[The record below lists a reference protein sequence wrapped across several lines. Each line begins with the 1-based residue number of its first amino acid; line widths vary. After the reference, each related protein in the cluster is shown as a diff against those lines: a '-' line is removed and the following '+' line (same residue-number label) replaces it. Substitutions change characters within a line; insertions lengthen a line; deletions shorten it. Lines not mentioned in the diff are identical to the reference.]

1 MEPQDVMA
9 RIDALETRCPKLGHQ
24 VPFAYCR
31 KEAVS
36 LPCPRSLVC
45 WGHRFPVELVLRKI
59 LSPEAFEAA
68 FGTEP
73 KSRVENL
80 MEAIEAA
87 KARCASLSE
96 GSRRR
101 GSPHP

>member
-1 MEPQDVMA
+1 MEAQDVLA

-31 KEAVS
+31 KEAVT
-36 LPCPRSLVC
+36 LPCARSLVC
-45 WGHRFPVELVLRKI
+45 WSHRFPVDLVLRRL

-68 FGTEP
+68 FGKEP

-80 MEAIEAA
+80 MDAIEAA
-87 KARCASLSE
+87 KVRCASRSADN
-96 GSRRR
+96 
-101 GSPHP
+101 P